1 MSALRRSRKGI
12 GLPAWLRGR
21 LFRVAIPSL
30 LVACA
35 IAAAAWAGAFRFADD
50 ILLDLRFSASER
62 APTGNIVFVDID
74 PASLQAIG
82 VWPWPRTIYAS
93 ALTQTEGTGTFASL
107 SKMAL
112 AEVVQT
118 KGWDALLWAAM

>member
-1 MSALRRSRKGI
+1 MTKGPQLSKI
-12 GLPAWLRGR
+12 SLS
-21 LFRVAIPSL
+21 VVIDQEAI
-30 LVACA
+30 
-35 IAAAAWAGAFRFADD
+35 
-50 ILLDLRFSASER
+50 
-62 APTGNIVFVDID
+62 
-74 PASLQAIG
+74 
-82 VWPWPRTIYAS
+82 AS